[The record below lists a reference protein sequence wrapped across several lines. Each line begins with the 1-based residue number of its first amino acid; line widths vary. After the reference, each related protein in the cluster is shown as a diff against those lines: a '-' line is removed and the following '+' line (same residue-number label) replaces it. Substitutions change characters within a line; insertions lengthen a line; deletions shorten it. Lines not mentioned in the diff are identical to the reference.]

1 MTMHSD
7 HHEQNFMY
15 TAAGQTL
22 LLVAGVV
29 VLIALAWLYVF

>member
-7 HHEQNFMY
+7 HHEESFIY
-15 TAAGQTL
+15 SAAGQTV

-29 VLIALAWLYVF
+29 IVIALAWLYVF